1 MSRQNREN
9 GTLTILKD
17 KRKLRDLLAGC
28 TFAEVQ
34 EIQGKFTSV
43 MNDVIKEFEERA
55 DKRLKAEQ
63 LIKRFQQEADA
74 DDLTLV
80 DLLPVES
87 DVLGKRK
94 FAIKYRFR
102 DESGQIKYWSGV
114 GKMPV
119 FLRNYQENGG
129 DIEDFNI
136 EHLNE

>member
-1 MSRQNREN
+1 MSKQNKETGILN
-9 GTLTILKD
+9 TLKD

-34 EIQGKFTSV
+34 EIQEKFTSV
-43 MNDVIKEFEERA
+43 MDDVIKEFEDRA

-74 DDLTLV
+74 GDLTLV

-119 FLRNYQENGG
+119 FLRNHQESGG

-136 EHLNE
+136 DNIDE